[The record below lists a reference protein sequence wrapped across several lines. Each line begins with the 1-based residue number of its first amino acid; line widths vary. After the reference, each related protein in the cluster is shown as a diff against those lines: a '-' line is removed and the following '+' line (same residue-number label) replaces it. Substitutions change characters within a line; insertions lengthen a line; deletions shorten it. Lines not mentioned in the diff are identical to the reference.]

1 MSPRF
6 SFSAKHSFGA
16 KPGRI
21 GRGGTGSWSWQIRK
35 GPGFGITP
43 PRARPCSSG
52 RAAEGGRGRAPA
64 RGQARPRHAKQ
75 DAHALH
81 PRPCWGPGFLL
92 RVSGRARRALRVT
105 LAACPGRTR
114 GRARS
119 GPALPAPRRG
129 FRRPALRLSLGPKM
143 FRAHRLD
150 ARSGGLSVGG
160 VRWGGVT
167 QSRGDVKWR
176 TRAEGAGGSGPSR
189 LLRAVF
195 AQRRGRL

>member
-1 MSPRF
+1 MEP
-6 SFSAKHSFGA
+6 AD
-16 KPGRI
+16 PE
-21 GRGGTGSWSWQIRK
+21 GTGLRDHSTQSAVLQFGKSSGGGPRTRASA
-35 GPGFGITP
+35 GPGEAATREAGC
-43 PRARPCSSG
+43 ARS
-52 RAAEGGRGRAPA
+52 APA
-64 RGQARPRHAKQ
+64 AVLGPWFPLESERWGPTSAAG
-75 DAHALH
+75 H
-81 PRPCWGPGFLL
+81 PR
-92 RVSGRARRALRVT
+92 RVT
-105 LAACPGRTR
+105 LAAG
-114 GRARS
+114 ARS

>member
-6 SFSAKHSFGA
+6 SFSAKDSFGA

-21 GRGGTGSWSWQIRK
+21 GRGGTGSWSRQIRK

-81 PRPCWGPGFLL
+81 PRLL

-105 LAACPGRTR
+105 LAASPGRTR
-114 GRARS
+114 GR
-119 GPALPAPRRG
+119 ALPAPRRG

-176 TRAEGAGGSGPSR
+176 TRAEGAGGSDPSR